1 LAVLLTERFAAAEA
15 PEGPPRPS
23 TIPPLPRPAT
33 RLIGRDTDIR
43 QVLDLLGDPNVRMV
57 TIVGPGGM
65 GKSRLA
71 LAVAEAARD
80 RYPDGIVYIE
90 LASLTE
96 PSLVLPTI
104 AKSLDI
110 EDHRGA
116 SVTDQLRD
124 RLAAAQMLMVLDNME
139 QLADAAN
146 DLSVLL
152 AATDALLLLVTSRRT
167 LDIRGERIYTL
178 GPLAIPSDRAATAA
192 VELFLDRARSVRP
205 GYQPSDADL
214 ATFGELCRRL
224 DGLPLAIELA
234 AAWLRVL
241 SPRALLQRMGY
252 QRLELLREGARD
264 LPSRQRTLRDTIA
277 WSHSLLSA
285 DCKLLFAR
293 LAVLVGGADLEAI
306 ERVTNPEGRLDVLE
320 LIAELVDQSL
330 VQALGEAAEPRFE
343 MLETIREF
351 AVEQLENSGTAE
363 DFRAGHQA
371 YYLEL
376 AEGGNAALGT
386 TGQLEWLDRLSREND
401 NFRAV
406 LRRSLRRRDAA
417 TALQMGRALTSY
429 WYMSGSGSEGR
440 GWMEQVAGL
449 PSASPY
455 ERTLAWTI
463 AAIEAF
469 LLGDFE
475 PIETGLDDALRVTAG
490 GEDRRTMAFAQ
501 LLQALAR
508 GVGSDDERWRNAA
521 PRRPGDSRL
530 RASLSRLASDSSRLP
545 CWHVCM
551 AGWTRRGASLSRHTT
566 YPPRWATH
574 MYGGT
579 PRPNSPGLRS
589 GWATWRL
596 PTIVRSRRSWSL
608 SVLGTYRRWA
618 TRLSSGRQRNS
629 GTARPSGLASSTHSA
644 TVLTGR

>member
-1 LAVLLTERFAAAEA
+1 
-15 PEGPPRPS
+15 
-23 TIPPLPRPAT
+23 
-33 RLIGRDTDIR
+33 
-43 QVLDLLGDPNVRMV
+43 
-57 TIVGPGGM
+57 
-65 GKSRLA
+65 
-71 LAVAEAARD
+71 
-80 RYPDGIVYIE
+80 VYIE

-178 GPLAIPSDRAATAA
+178 GPLAIPSDGAATAA

-343 MLETIREF
+343 MLETIPSSPSSSWRTDERQRTS
-351 AVEQLENSGTAE
+351 AP
-363 DFRAGHQA
+363 GHRPITW
-371 YYLEL
+371 
-376 AEGGNAALGT
+376 NWPKAAM
-386 TGQLEWLDRLSREND
+386 
-401 NFRAV
+401 
-406 LRRSLRRRDAA
+406 RRSAPPVSSSGWTGSAARTTISGRCSAVPYDAEMRRPPCRWA
-417 TALQMGRALTSY
+417 
-429 WYMSGSGSEGR
+429 
-440 GWMEQVAGL
+440 
-449 PSASPY
+449 SAH
-455 ERTLAWTI
+455 
-463 AAIEAF
+463 
-469 LLGDFE
+469 
-475 PIETGLDDALRVTAG
+475 
-490 GEDRRTMAFAQ
+490 Q
-501 LLQALAR
+501 LL
-508 GVGSDDERWRNAA
+508 VHE
-521 PRRPGDSRL
+521 
-530 RASLSRLASDSSRLP
+530 
-545 CWHVCM
+545 
-551 AGWTRRGASLSRHTT
+551 
-566 YPPRWATH
+566 
-574 MYGGT
+574 
-579 PRPNSPGLRS
+579 
-589 GWATWRL
+589 
-596 PTIVRSRRSWSL
+596 
-608 SVLGTYRRWA
+608 
-618 TRLSSGRQRNS
+618 RQRQ
-629 GTARPSGLASSTHSA
+629 
-644 TVLTGR
+644 